1 MPKVLIIDDEPF
13 TVEMLQTFL
22 QINGYEAVGALTGQ
36 DGIVLTQ
43 VESPDVVILDLM
55 LPDIDGFD
63 VCRRLRS
70 LALTARLPVL
80 ILSARTS
87 RADRDK
93 GIAAGANGYL
103 TKPVQFPELLIELKR
118 LLTVIP
124 GFDMAPMPDTLSS
137 STSSVPS
144 QTLPA
149 KNVPVSGL
157 TNMGSAGSARSPEA
171 SDKNVHEAGLS
182 NPSALKAT

>member
-13 TVEMLQTFL
+13 TVDMLQTFL
-22 QINGYEAVGALTGQ
+22 QINGYEAIGALNGE

-63 VCRRLRS
+63 VCRQLRS

-87 RADRDK
+87 LADRDR
-93 GIAAGANGYL
+93 GLAAGANGYL
-103 TKPVQFPELLIELKR
+103 TKPVRFPELLSELKR

-124 GFDMAPMPDTLSS
+124 ALDVAPMPDTV
-137 STSSVPS
+137 STSTPSVP
-144 QTLPA
+144 
-149 KNVPVSGL
+149 
-157 TNMGSAGSARSPEA
+157 
-171 SDKNVHEAGLS
+171 
-182 NPSALKAT
+182 